1 MTLPELS
8 IRRHVLAY
16 MMSGVLM
23 LLGYIGYT
31 RLGIDRFPQIE
42 FPIITITT
50 TMAGASPNVI
60 DANITNV
67 IEAAVNSVPG
77 LNHIQSTS
85 SPSVS
90 MVVLEFNLNKNV
102 DVGFNEVQAKVNQS
116 LRLLPKGVDNPVV
129 AKMEVGAQ
137 PVMWVALGGDRTL
150 GDLNLYAR
158 NVIKKRLE
166 NIDGVGQVMIG
177 GERKRQIR
185 VNLNLAS
192 MAGLGISAND
202 VLGAFGGEHV
212 VLPGGFLS
220 GTNMEFLVKL
230 DAEFHNLKDMR
241 DMIIGYKD
249 NAPIRVKD
257 VARVEDGLADYR
269 QLANFN
275 GKPSVG
281 LGIVKVSR
289 SNTIE
294 VINKVQERLKNEI
307 IPQLPPGLTLQEAS
321 NDGLFIQAMVNS
333 LKEHIAESIL
343 LAALVVFVFLKSFR
357 ATFIIATA
365 IPVSLLSAIAAMYFS
380 GYTFNTLT
388 LLALLLLIGVVV
400 DDAIVVLENI
410 YRHREH
416 IDRDPISASINGS
429 QQVVFAVLAATLT
442 LVSIFFP
449 VIFMEGII
457 GRFFQS
463 FAVVVTVGVIAS
475 WFVSMTLTPMLC
487 SRFLVMAD
495 KETHGPVYRF
505 FDRAFHTMDR
515 VYVTMLGYALSHRW
529 KMVLFTLAAVLSS
542 GFFFAMVGKEFAPKE
557 DEGRFIVF
565 LKTPLGS
572 SMDYVAG
579 RLTEVEKVMA
589 GQKEIQTYFTAIGTQ
604 GQVNQGI
611 AFVRLIPKAERTLR
625 QHQVM
630 DALAAKFGQI
640 PGVMAFPSAMPI
652 GGGGRGEPLQFTLSG
667 HNFDQVA
674 ALADQMKKKLAADG
688 ALGRF
693 DLDLQTDMPQVNIG
707 IDRTRAAGLGLSAM
721 DMAMAVNV
729 LVGGYDVAKYNDE
742 PGDGER
748 YDVRVKAAD
757 GQVEHPADLKKI
769 YIRSRDGKMVRLDTI
784 ATFKKEL
791 GPAVISRLDLKYAA
805 NFFSDPAIP
814 LGAAAQKV
822 KETAASMLPMGY
834 TVIMRGQAEEFG
846 KTVGYM
852 IFVFSMSIVLLYM
865 VLASQFNSFTQ
876 PFIIMVAQPLAI
888 IGGLAALWI
897 TGSTLNIFS
906 MIGLVLLMG
915 LVAKNSILLVDFAN
929 QLRAEGKD
937 IDTALREACPVRM
950 RPVLMTSLT
959 VIFAMLPAA
968 LGLGEG
974 SQTNAP
980 LSVAVIGGMIS
991 STFLTLL
998 VVPSVYSLAE
1008 GWFEKRAARH
1018 RAGEQGPRPL

>member
-42 FPIITITT
+42 FPVITIMTV
-50 TMAGASPNVI
+50 MPGANPNVM
-60 DANITNV
+60 DSNVTSV
-67 IEAAVNSVPG
+67 IESAVNSVPG
-77 LNHIQSTS
+77 INHIQSTS
-85 SPSVS
+85 SPGVSV
-90 MVVLEFNLNKNV
+90 VVVEFSLSKNA
-102 DVGFNEVQAKVNQS
+102 DVAFNEVQAKVNQI
-116 LRLLPKGVDNPVV
+116 LRQLPKGIDNPVV
-129 AKMEVGAQ
+129 AKVEVGAQ
-137 PVMWVALGGDRTL
+137 PVMWLSLNGDRTL
-150 GDLNLYAR
+150 GDMNLYAR

-166 NIDGVGQVMIG
+166 NIDGVGQVLIG

-185 VNLNLAS
+185 VNLNLAAL
-192 MAGLGISAND
+192 AGLGLSVND
-202 VLGAFGGEHV
+202 VLGAFEGEHV

-220 GTNMEFLVKL
+220 GSHMEFLIKL
-230 DAEFHNLKDMR
+230 DAEFHNLNDMR
-241 DMIIGYKD
+241 GMIVGYKD
-249 NAPIRVKD
+249 NAPIFLRE

-275 GKPSVG
+275 GKPNVG

-294 VINKVQERLKNEI
+294 VIEKVQERLKNEI
-307 IPQLPPGLTLQEAS
+307 IPQLPPGLAIEEAS
-321 NDGLFIQAMVNS
+321 NDGLFIRGMVNS
-333 LKEHIAESIL
+333 LKEHIVESVM
-343 LAALVVFVFLKSFR
+343 LAALVVFLFLKSFR

-416 IDRDPISASINGS
+416 IDRDPVSASINGS

-442 LVSIFFP
+442 LISIFFP
-449 VIFMEGII
+449 VIFMGGII

-495 KETHGPVYRF
+495 KETHGPAYRF
-505 FDRAFHTMDR
+505 LDRAFLMMDR
-515 VYVTMLGYALSHRW
+515 WYIRLLEYALSHRW
-529 KMVLFTLAAVLSS
+529 KVVLFTAATVLST
-542 GFFFAMVGKEFAPKE
+542 GFFFAMVGKEFVPKE

-565 LKTPLGS
+565 FKTPLGS
-572 SMDYVAG
+572 SIDYAAG
-579 RLTEVEKVMA
+579 RLAEVEKVMA
-589 GQKEIQTYFTAIGTQ
+589 GQKEILTYFTAIGLGQ
-604 GQVNQGI
+604 AGQVNQGM
-611 AFVRLIPKAERTLR
+611 AFVRLTPKAERKLK
-625 QHQVM
+625 QYEVM
-630 DALAAKFGQI
+630 DALAGKFARI
-640 PGVMAFPSAMPI
+640 PGVMAFPSAVPMVS
-652 GGGGRGEPLQFTLSG
+652 GGRGEPLQFTLSG
-667 HNFDQVA
+667 VNLDQVA
-674 ALADQMKKKLAADG
+674 ALAEQMKKKLSADG
-688 ALGRF
+688 ALGRL
-693 DLDLQTDMPQVNIG
+693 DLDLQTDMPQVNIS
-707 IDRTRAAGLGLSAM
+707 IDRARAATLGLSAI

-729 LVGGYDVAKYNDE
+729 LVGGYDAAKYNDE

-748 YDVRVKAAD
+748 YDVRIKAAD
-757 GQVEHPADLKKI
+757 GQVENPADLKKI
-769 YIRSRDGKMVRLDTI
+769 YVRSRDGKLVRLDTI
-784 ATFKKEL
+784 ASFKKEL
-791 GPAVISRLDLKYAA
+791 GPAVIGRLDLKYAA

-814 LGAAAQKV
+814 LGEAMKKVTDAADAI
-822 KETAASMLPMGY
+822 LPMGY
-834 TVIMRGQAEEFG
+834 TVLMRGQAEEFG

-852 IFVFSMSIVLLYM
+852 IFAFSMSIILLYM

-937 IDTALREACPVRM
+937 IDAALREACPVRM
-950 RPVLMTSLT
+950 RPVLMTSFT

-974 SQTNAP
+974 SDTNAP
-980 LSVAVIGGMIS
+980 LSIAVIGGMIS

-1008 GWFEKRAARH
+1008 RWFEKRAAR
-1018 RAGEQGPRPL
+1018 RRQPGPRPL

>member
-42 FPIITITT
+42 FPIITVMT
-50 TMAGASPNVI
+50 TMAGANPNVM
-60 DANITNV
+60 DSNVTNI

-77 LNHIQSTS
+77 INHIQSTS
-85 SPSVS
+85 SPGVS
-90 MVVLEFNLNKNV
+90 MVVIEFDLSKNV
-102 DVGFNEVQAKVNQS
+102 DVAFNEVQAKVNQS
-116 LRLLPKGVDNPVV
+116 LRQLPQGIDNPVV
-129 AKMEVGAQ
+129 AKLEVGAQ
-137 PVMWVALGGDRTL
+137 PVMWLALSGDRTL

-158 NVIKKRLE
+158 NVVKKRLE
-166 NIDGVGQVMIG
+166 NIDGVGEVVIG

-185 VNLNLAS
+185 INMDLAA
-192 MAGLGISAND
+192 MTGLGISAND
-202 VLGAFGGEHV
+202 VLGAFAGEHV

-220 GTNMEFLVKL
+220 GTHMEYLVKL
-230 DAEFHNLKDMR
+230 DAEFHNLDDMR
-241 DMIIGYKD
+241 GMIIGYKD
-249 NAPIRVKD
+249 NAPIRLKD

-294 VINKVQERLKNEI
+294 VIHKVQERLKSEI
-307 IPQLPPGLTLQEAS
+307 LPQLPPGLVIQEAS
-321 NDGLFIQAMVNS
+321 NDGLFIQGMVNS
-333 LKEHIAESIL
+333 LKEHIVESVI
-343 LAALVVFVFLKSFR
+343 LAALVVFLFLKSFR

-365 IPVSLLSAIAAMYFS
+365 IPVSLLTAIAAMYFS

-442 LVSIFFP
+442 LISIFFP
-449 VIFMEGII
+449 VIFMGGII

-495 KETHGPVYRF
+495 KETHGPIYRAL
-505 FDRAFHTMDR
+505 DRAFHAMDR
-515 VYVTMLGYALSHRW
+515 WYIAMLKYALSHRW
-529 KMVLFTLAAVLSS
+529 KVVLFTMAAVLST
-542 GFFFAMVGKEFAPKE
+542 GFFFSMVGKEFVPKE

-572 SMDYVAG
+572 SMDYAAG
-579 RLTEVEKVMA
+579 RLAEVEKVMA
-589 GQKEIQTYFTAIGTQ
+589 GQKEIQTYFTAIGLG

-611 AFVRLIPKAERTLR
+611 AFVRLKPKTERALK
-625 QHQVM
+625 QYNVM
-630 DALAAKFGQI
+630 DALAAKFTQI
-640 PGVMAFPSAMPI
+640 PGVQAFPSAVPMAS
-652 GGGGRGEPLQFTLSG
+652 GGRGEPLQFTLSG
-667 HNFDQVA
+667 INFEQVA
-674 ALADQMKKKLAADG
+674 ALANEMKKKLAADG
-688 ALGRF
+688 ALGRL
-693 DLDLQTDMPQVNIG
+693 DLDLQTDMPQLNISL
-707 IDRTRAAGLGLSAM
+707 DRVRAANLGLSAM
-721 DMAMAVNV
+721 DVAMAVNV

-748 YDVRVKAAD
+748 YDVHIKTAE
-757 GQVEHPADLKKI
+757 GEVEHPADLKKV
-769 YIRSRDGKMVRLDTI
+769 YIRSRGGNMVRLDTI
-784 ATFKKEL
+784 ASFKKEL

-805 NFFSDPAIP
+805 NFFSEPAVT
-814 LGAAAQKV
+814 LGAASQKV
-822 KETAASMLPMGY
+822 KDTAASMLPIGY
-834 TVIMRGQAEEFG
+834 TVLMRGQAEEFG

-852 IFVFSMSIVLLYM
+852 IFAFSMSIVLLYM

-929 QLRAEGKD
+929 QLRGEGKD
-937 IDTALREACPVRM
+937 IDSALREACPVRM

-959 VIFAMLPAA
+959 VIFAMLPSA

-974 SQTNAP
+974 SETNAP
-980 LSVAVIGGMIS
+980 LSIAVIGGMIS

-1008 GWFEKRAARH
+1008 GWFEKRAAR
-1018 RAGEQGPRPL
+1018 RQAQQQAPRPL